1 MLIDLFAII
10 APVFLIAAIGYAW
23 GHRGLPFDN
32 DTVTRVATD
41 IGVPALVIHVLVEAE
56 LTIEALSRMAGA
68 AFAALCTMALGALV
82 ILKLARQP
90 LRPYLPAL
98 TFGNAGNMGLPVC
111 LFAFGPE
118 GLALAIGYFVVFTTM
133 LFTMGES
140 VASGRFA
147 AKQIARSRV
156 VLSVIVAVILMAAD
170 VTLPAWLGNTLEL
183 LGRMT
188 IPLMLLTLGV
198 SLGRLQ
204 ASSLG
209 RSAILAVL
217 RLGLGFAAGYLVA
230 TIGGLQGVE
239 RSVVILQSSMPVA
252 VFNYLFAMRY
262 DNRPEEVAGMVVIS
276 TALSFATLP
285 LLLLLL

>member
-1 MLIDLFAII
+1 MLIDIFAII
-10 APVFLIAAIGYAW
+10 APVFLISLIGYVW
-23 GHRGLPFDN
+23 GRRGLPFDN
-32 DTVTRVATD
+32 DTVTRVAMEV
-41 IGVPALVIHVLVEAE
+41 GVPCLVIDVLVEAD
-56 LTIEALSRMAGA
+56 LTLAALSRMAGA
-68 AFAALCTMALGALV
+68 AFTVLCTMALAALV
-82 ILKLARQP
+82 ILKIARLP

-98 TFGNAGNMGLPVC
+98 TFGNAGNMGLSLC

-133 LFTMGES
+133 LFTVGMA
-140 VASGRFA
+140 VASGRIA
-147 AKQIARSRV
+147 ARELARSRV
-156 VLSVIVAVILMAAD
+156 VLSVIVAVVLMAAG
-170 VTLPAWLGNTLEL
+170 VTLPAWLGNTVDL
-183 LGRMT
+183 LGHMT

-204 ASSLG
+204 VTALG
-209 RSAILAVL
+209 RSAILSVL
-217 RLGLGFAAGYLVA
+217 RLGLGLAAGYAVA
-230 TIGGLQGVE
+230 AVFGLQGVE
-239 RSVVILQSSMPVA
+239 RNVVILQSSMPVA